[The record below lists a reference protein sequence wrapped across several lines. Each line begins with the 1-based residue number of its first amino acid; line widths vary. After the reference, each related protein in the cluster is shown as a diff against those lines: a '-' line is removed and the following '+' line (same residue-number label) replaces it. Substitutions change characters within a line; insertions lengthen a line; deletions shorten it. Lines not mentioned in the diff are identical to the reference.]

1 VITKQT
7 FDVGSLLFRVR
18 TGNPA
23 IILEIKE
30 THRGAYGSVNQ
41 KRLRYRLFEEGR
53 TFWKMDTEV
62 KAEYRADP
70 NKPYT

>member
-1 VITKQT
+1 MIPKQT
-7 FDVGSLLFRVR
+7 FDVGALLFRVR

-23 IILEIKE
+23 IILEVKE
-30 THRGAYGSVNQ
+30 PHNATYGDITQ

>member
-30 THRGAYGSVNQ
+30 THRGAYGSGDEW
-41 KRLRYRLFEEGR
+41 RLRYRLFEEGR

>member
-1 VITKQT
+1 MITKQP

-23 IILEIKE
+23 IILEVKE
-30 THRGAYGSVNQ
+30 THKGAYGDVSQ

-53 TFWKMDTEV
+53 TFWKQDVEV
-62 KAEYRADP
+62 KAEYRIPP
-70 NKPYT
+70 NT

>member
-23 IILEIKE
+23 IILEVKE
-30 THRGAYGSVNQ
+30 THKGAYGDVSQ

-53 TFWKMDTEV
+53 TFWKQDVEV
-62 KAEYRADP
+62 KAEYRIPP
-70 NKPYT
+70 NT